1 MPQPPPETARREM
14 RLLIV
19 TIAVSAG
26 MLLLL
31 ARFRFPDEAGKQTAE
46 PAPAPLERLAASATY
61 DELAGIM
68 GDLERRIRS
77 SIIPLAVQNSPGV
90 AFIPAV
96 RVTAD
101 RAVAIL
107 PADRR
112 LVEANG
118 VPTPTVIARD
128 SLRSLIVVR
137 ANTDASEVTLPS
149 APAKPGP
156 RYVAVAEAT
165 ARAAAIRPIFVGRTD
180 LFADP
185 RWPEPVLAVAAVQ
198 QTLMPGAAVFSLD
211 SSFVGLASESGGTVT
226 IIPGTMLRTIALAAP
241 TSMHAQSALPIEVEP
256 LTAALG
262 RAAGA
267 DKGVMVSYVARPI
280 RASADIASG
289 DVVQAIDGI
298 GITTVEG
305 FEQVAQSRTPGAQAT
320 LNVVRRG
327 KPHTVTIKVDQIGTR
342 NVPSAANQ
350 HGMVLRSVAGV
361 GSEVIVIQPESP
373 AGRAGL
379 RRGDVIVSLDAHDA
393 PEPSRVDR
401 VFADARAGDVLLL
414 TVQRDASHRVLAL
427 EKQ

>member
-1 MPQPPPETARREM
+1 M
-14 RLLIV
+14 RLLLV
-19 TIAVSAG
+19 TIAVSVG

-31 ARFRFPDEAGKQTAE
+31 ARFRFPDEGVPQAAQ
-46 PAPAPLERLAASATY
+46 PSPAPLERLAASATY

-68 GDLERRIRS
+68 GDLERRVRPT
-77 SIIPLAVQNSPGV
+77 IIPLAVQGSPGTS
-90 AFIPAV
+90 FIPAV
-96 RVTAD
+96 RVTPD

-107 PADRR
+107 AADRR
-112 LVEANG
+112 LVEAG
-118 VPTPTVIARD
+118 GAPAPAVVARD
-128 SLRSLIVVR
+128 ASRSLIVVQTG
-137 ANTDASEVTLPS
+137 TDGSEVTLPS
-149 APAKPGP
+149 TPAKPGP
-156 RYVAVAEAT
+156 RYMAVAEAT

-180 LFADP
+180 LFSDP
-185 RWPEPVLAVAAVQ
+185 RWSEPVLAVAAVQ

-226 IIPGTMLRTIALAAP
+226 IIPGTMLRNIALAAP
-241 TSMHAQSALPIEVEP
+241 TSMHALSALPIEVEP

-280 RASADIASG
+280 RASVDIASG
-289 DVVQAIDGI
+289 DVIQTIDGI

-305 FEQVAQSRTPGAQAT
+305 FEQVTQSRTPGAQAT

-327 KPHTVTIKVDQIGTR
+327 KPHTVTMKVDQIGTR
-342 NVPSAANQ
+342 DVSSASNQ
-350 HGMVLRSVAGV
+350 HGMALRSIAGV
-361 GSEVIVIQPESP
+361 GSEVIVIQPGSP

-414 TVQRDASHRVLAL
+414 TVQRDAAHRVLAL

>member
-1 MPQPPPETARREM
+1 M
-14 RLLIV
+14 RLLLV
-19 TIAVSAG
+19 TIAVSVG

-31 ARFRFPDEAGKQTAE
+31 ARFRFPDDATDQTAA
-46 PAPAPLERLAASATY
+46 PAPPPLERLAASATY

-68 GDLERRIRS
+68 GDLERRVRPT
-77 SIIPLAVQNSPGV
+77 IIPLAVQGSSGV

-112 LVEANG
+112 LAEFHG
-118 VPTPTVIARD
+118 VPVPAVIARD
-128 SLRSLIVVR
+128 ASRSLIVVQT
-137 ANTDASEVTLPS
+137 NTDGPEVALPS

-165 ARAAAIRPIFVGRTD
+165 ARAAAIRPTFIGRTD
-180 LFADP
+180 PLPDP

-226 IIPGTMLRTIALAAP
+226 IIPGTMLRTIAAAVP
-241 TSMHAQSALPIEVEP
+241 TSMHAESALPIEVEP

-262 RAAGA
+262 RAASA
-267 DKGVMVSYVARPI
+267 DNGVMVSFVASSI
-280 RASADIASG
+280 RTASDIAPG
-289 DVVQAIDGI
+289 DVVQSVDGI

-305 FEQVAQSRTPGAQAT
+305 FDQVAQSRTPGAQAT

-327 KPHTVTIKVDQIGTR
+327 KPHTVTLEVSARGAREAGSGT
-342 NVPSAANQ
+342 NQ
-350 HGMVLRSVAGV
+350 HGMRLRPIDGV
-361 GSEVIVIQPESP
+361 GSEVIFVQPGSP

-379 RRGDVIVSLDAHDA
+379 RRGDVIVSLDAHAA

-401 VFADARAGDVLLL
+401 TFAAARAGDVLLL
-414 TVQRDASHRVLAL
+414 AVQRDSAHRMLAL